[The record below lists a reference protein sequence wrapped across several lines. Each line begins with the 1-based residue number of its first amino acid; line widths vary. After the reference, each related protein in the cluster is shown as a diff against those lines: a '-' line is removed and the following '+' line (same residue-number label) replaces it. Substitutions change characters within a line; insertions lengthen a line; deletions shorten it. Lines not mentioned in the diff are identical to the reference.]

1 MNKTQLLQGTLD
13 LLILRILELGP
24 NHGWGISSRLQQI
37 SKDGLKTSQGSL
49 YPALHRLEM
58 RGEVKS
64 EMTASENNRR
74 ARVYTIT
81 RAGRKRLNAGDRDLG
96 GVRAVDAARPG
107 GGPMIARSVRLALR
121 GLLRRRRI
129 DAEIRRGAPRPSR
142 TRDRGAPPAR
152 CLARRGTTAGPPRSG
167 RADADDRIHPCRPRD
182 LARHVLA
189 RPEIRCAA
197 VAALA
202 PLHGHGADRARPRHR
217 LDDGD
222 FLDRVCGAGA
232 AVALCRRRSAW
243 SSWPNSRAPASR
255 GRTSTTGASA
265 PRRSTASRAHWPTR

>member
-1 MNKTQLLQGTLD
+1 
-13 LLILRILELGP
+13 
-24 NHGWGISSRLQQI
+24 
-37 SKDGLKTSQGSL
+37 
-49 YPALHRLEM
+49 
-58 RGEVKS
+58 
-64 EMTASENNRR
+64 
-74 ARVYTIT
+74 
-81 RAGRKRLNAGDRDLG
+81 
-96 GVRAVDAARPG
+96 
-107 GGPMIARSVRLALR
+107 MIARLVRLAAWTAR
-121 GLLRRRRI
+121 PPPDRRR
-129 DAEIRRGAPRPSR
+129 DRRGAPRPSR

-152 CLARRGTTAGPPRSG
+152 RPARRGTPSGPPRSG

-232 AVALCRRRSAW
+232 AVALCRPGAPGLSGRTPGLRHRVAELRRL
-243 SSWPNSRAPASR
+243 APARHVVRRHRELTGRR
-255 GRTSTTGASA
+255 GVRHGRPTPAAARLAKRDRRTSLACSA
-265 PRRSTASRAHWPTR
+265 RRHFRAVSSTNPMPGPTPPRLPS